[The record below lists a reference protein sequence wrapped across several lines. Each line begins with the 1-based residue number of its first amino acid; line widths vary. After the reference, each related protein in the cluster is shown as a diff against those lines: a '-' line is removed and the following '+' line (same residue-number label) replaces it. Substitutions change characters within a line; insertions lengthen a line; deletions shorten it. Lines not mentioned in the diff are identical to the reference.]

1 MIKYI
6 YKIKKEREIAM
17 NINKEKIDKIL
28 EAIFPLPEEFGLY
41 YDNADSPYLRTL
53 EETIYEVD
61 KKATIMYGMS
71 KFVIMSPYFGDVVIK
86 IPFNG
91 YFNYENN
98 WCFFEGGSG
107 PDFTDYCYAEYEKF
121 KELQKHKLNC
131 FVAKTLL
138 YKTIGNF
145 NIFLQE
151 RVTPEKDSWKP
162 PIASDNSKKIAEEW
176 YDEGRFIFIESDWI
190 ANCIDK
196 YGEAKVKQFLDYCN
210 EMDRDIL
217 ADAHSGNYGY
227 RINKTPCILDYSD
240 FLD

>member
-1 MIKYI
+1 
-6 YKIKKEREIAM
+6 
-17 NINKEKIDKIL
+17 
-28 EAIFPLPEEFGLY
+28 
-41 YDNADSPYLRTL
+41 
-53 EETIYEVD
+53 
-61 KKATIMYGMS
+61 MS

-145 NIFLQE
+145 NVFLQE

-162 PIASDNSKKIAEEW
+162 PLLLIILKKLRKNGMMKE
-176 YDEGRFIFIESDWI
+176 DS
-190 ANCIDK
+190 
-196 YGEAKVKQFLDYCN
+196 FLLN
-210 EMDRDIL
+210 LIGLLIVLTNTE
-217 ADAHSGNYGY
+217 
-227 RINKTPCILDYSD
+227 K
-240 FLD
+240 